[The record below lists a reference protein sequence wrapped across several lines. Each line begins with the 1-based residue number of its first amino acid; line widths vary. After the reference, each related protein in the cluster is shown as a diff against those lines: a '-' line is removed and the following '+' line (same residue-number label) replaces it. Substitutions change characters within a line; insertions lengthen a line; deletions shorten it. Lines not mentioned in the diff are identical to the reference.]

1 MSSLFSVS
9 ELAGKRIQAQSIS
22 SIKSKELTN
31 EEKKEKNLYNLKKLI
46 QIIYVELKKTK
57 NLNKSFTN
65 LRLSTQKVE
74 RYIYT
79 LNDSNTNN
87 LNKLL
92 EILIS
97 YISYN
102 FGINLTESILSE
114 KLKNIKE
121 TIIDKKLD
129 IDILATIQIIYK
141 IYIILLTSI
150 FQTHKGKSRN
160 YGKNMTRKFINQQHP
175 GLLINVYNS
184 SQFDIIKLLIYIIA
198 YYYDMWLTDSEVDI
212 LYNEYNNI
220 KNNLKYS
227 NIKNR
232 TIKENQKV

>member
-65 LRLSTQKVE
+65 LRLSTQKVV
-74 RYIYT
+74 RSVYT

-87 LNKLL
+87 LNNLL

-102 FGINLTESILSE
+102 FGINLTESMLSE

-121 TIIDKKLD
+121 TIINKKLD

-141 IYIILLTSI
+141 IYIILLPSI